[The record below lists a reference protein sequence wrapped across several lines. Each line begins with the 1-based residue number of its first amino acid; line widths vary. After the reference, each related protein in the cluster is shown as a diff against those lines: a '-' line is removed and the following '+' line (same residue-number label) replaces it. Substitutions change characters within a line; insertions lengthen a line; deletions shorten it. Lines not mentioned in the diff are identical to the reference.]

1 MSSTLSRIPR
11 RDADITAAHGDKL
24 VSQTSLSDPRTRGPD
39 GQLVLEPSLMRVSP
53 ILEWS
58 YRDIWD
64 FIRAVNAPYCKLYN
78 AGYTS
83 IGSTLD
89 TVRNPF
95 LLSSRVAA
103 TAMSDAAAIAINA
116 ATHGPSGSRE
126 NYGRKALGAK
136 MDAMEKSKI
145 QAYKRLGVGMYQ
157 GGLRLSAAGGSSYLP
172 AWTLTDES
180 KEDASRISS
189 LASASQENTTVRMA
203 RGSGDSAAIIIVGDE
218 IVSGVVEEA
227 TSHSLGSGLRQAGV
241 AVKQVMS
248 Q

>member
-1 MSSTLSRIPR
+1 
-11 RDADITAAHGDKL
+11 
-24 VSQTSLSDPRTRGPD
+24 
-39 GQLVLEPSLMRVSP
+39 
-53 ILEWS
+53 
-58 YRDIWD
+58 
-64 FIRAVNAPYCKLYN
+64 
-78 AGYTS
+78 
-83 IGSTLD
+83 
-89 TVRNPF
+89 
-95 LLSSRVAA
+95 
-103 TAMSDAAAIAINA
+103 
-116 ATHGPSGSRE
+116 
-126 NYGRKALGAK
+126 

-157 GGLRLSAAGGSSYLP
+157 GGLRLSAAGARLSP

-218 IVSGVVEEA
+218 IVSGVVEED
-227 TSHSLGSGLRQAGV
+227 TSHSLGAGLRQAGV